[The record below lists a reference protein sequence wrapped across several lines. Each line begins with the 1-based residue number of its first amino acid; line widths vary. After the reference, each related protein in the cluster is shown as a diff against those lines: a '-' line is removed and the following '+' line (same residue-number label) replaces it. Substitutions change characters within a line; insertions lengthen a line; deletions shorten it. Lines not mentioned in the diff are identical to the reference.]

1 MPPKPSARAAVVAD
15 HKPSYLAAGVVSLV
29 VFILYLATLA
39 PTTAMWDASEFI
51 TAAYTLGLP
60 HPPGNPFFVLLGH
73 VFAILPIAPTAAMRV
88 NILTALCSAVTT
100 GMWFLVTERVLSF
113 WLAERWQRWA
123 GAGAAALIA
132 STVFTVWN
140 QSVVNE
146 KVYTISL
153 AFFAVVSWLVVL
165 WCDDPEGPKADKLLI
180 LVGFLVGLG
189 YTNHPAGFLVAPAA
203 FVAVAARRWQT
214 FLNARLVASVVGALA
229 LGLTVFA
236 FEPIRSAHFPAINE
250 GEPTGCMT
258 QFDWKCE
265 FSATTVTRLKANI
278 DREQFGK
285 PSLWDRQTDFGAQ
298 VGMWWYYFKWQWL
311 RDPYVAHPQLQLWL
325 ALVFFLLGLLGGWV
339 HWRRDPSS
347 FWFFG
352 PLIFTV
358 TLLLIY
364 YMNFKYGF
372 SQSPELGNSVPRE
385 VRDRDYFYLWS
396 YSAWSVWAGLGLVWL
411 WELGASLLTSDADI
425 AKAGSTSAPRFPTRN
440 WLIMSPI
447 LAVAFIPFFGNLH
460 DAPRRGDTFTR
471 DWAIDVLNSVEP
483 YGILITN
490 GDNDTFPLWYAQ
502 EVEGVRQDV
511 TVAVTSLLNTDWY
524 VRQIVR
530 RPTRPY
536 DAAKGPALYRGRSWP
551 VPTVPPLALTLEE
564 ADAVPPYTQLSAPQQ
579 FTKDSITA
587 VLRPG
592 MLTRDQMLTLR
603 MIHDAFPQRG
613 LFFTS
618 SGYAQQLGLGKYLT
632 SVGVVT
638 KLNPTVPPTS
648 PRYVPLP
655 GFGAVDLTASM
666 SLWDSTYLAPK
677 GLLAMDRWVDRAS
690 VDIPVRYI
698 VTAAVLGEALNQHGQ
713 QAKGAQMTDA
723 AHRLANAVRLNEMMG
738 DPKRA
743 E

>member
-1 MPPKPSARAAVVAD
+1 MPPKPPARPAAD
-15 HKPSYLAAGVVSLV
+15 HTPSYLAAGVASLV
-29 VFILYLATLA
+29 VFILYVATLA

-60 HPPGNPFFVLLGH
+60 HPPGNPFFVLIGR
-73 VFAILPIAPTAAMRV
+73 VFAILPIAPNVAERI
-88 NILTALCSAVTT
+88 NILTALCSAVSS
-100 GMWFLVTERVLSF
+100 GMWFLITERVLSY
-113 WLAERWQRWA
+113 WLVAKWQRWV

-165 WCDDPEGPKADKLLI
+165 WCDDPDGPRADKLLV

-189 YTNHPAGFLVAPAA
+189 YTNHPAGFLVGPAA
-203 FVAVAARRWQT
+203 VVAVAARRWQT
-214 FLNARLVASVVGALA
+214 FTRWTLVAQVLGALV
-229 LGLTVFA
+229 LGLTVFT
-236 FEPIRSAHFPAINE
+236 FEPIRSAHFPPINE

-258 QFDWKCE
+258 KFEWSCT
-265 FSATTVTRLKANI
+265 FTGATYTRLKANI
-278 DREQFGK
+278 NREQFGK
-285 PSLWDRQTDFGAQ
+285 PSLFERQTSFPAQ
-298 VGMWWYYFKWQWL
+298 VGMWWYYFEWQWL
-311 RDPYVAHPQLQLWL
+311 RDPYRARPGLQLSL
-325 ALVFFLLGLLGGWV
+325 ALLFFMLGIIGGFV
-339 HWRRDPSS
+339 HWKRDPSS

-358 TLLLIY
+358 TLLLIF

-372 SQSPELGNSVPRE
+372 SQDPDLGNSVPRE

-396 YSAWSVWAGLGLVWL
+396 YSAWSVWAGLGLVWI
-411 WELGASLLTSDADI
+411 WELAASLISSEEALERSSAD
-425 AKAGSTSAPRFPTRN
+425 GRPRFATKS
-440 WLIMSPI
+440 WLLVSPI
-447 LAVAFIPFFGNLH
+447 LLIAFIPFFGNLH

-471 DWAIDVLNSVEP
+471 DWAVDVLNSVEP

-502 EVEGVRQDV
+502 EVEGVRPDV

-524 VRQIVR
+524 VRQIIR

-536 DAAKGPALYRGRSWP
+536 DAAKGPALYRDRQWP
-551 VPTVPPLALTLEE
+551 MPTEPPLALTLDE
-564 ADAVPPYTQLSAPQQ
+564 ADAIPPYTELRGAQQ
-579 FTKDSITA
+579 FTKDSIA
-587 VLRPG
+587 AILRPG
-592 MLTRDQMLTLR
+592 ALTRDQMVTLR

-618 SGYAQQLGLGKYLT
+618 SGYAQSLGLGKYLV

-638 KLNPTVPPTS
+638 KLNPTVPPS
-648 PRYVPLP
+648 NARYVPVQ
-655 GFGAVDLTASM
+655 GYGTVDLVGSM
-666 SLWDSTYLAPK
+666 SLWDSTYVAPK
-677 GLLAMDRWVDRAS
+677 GLIRMDRWVDRAS
-690 VDIPVRYI
+690 VDIPLRYV
-698 VTAAVLGEALNQHGQ
+698 VTAAILGEALNERGQ
-713 QAKGAQMTDA
+713 AAQSTQMMNA
-723 AHRLANAVRLNEMMG
+723 AQRIANAARLNEVLG
-738 DPKRA
+738 QPKRV

>member
-1 MPPKPSARAAVVAD
+1 MPANAPSRAAVAD
-15 HKPSYLAAGVVSLV
+15 HRPSYLAAGVVSLA
-29 VFILYLATLA
+29 VFILYVVTLA

-60 HPPGNPFFVLLGH
+60 HPPGNPFFVLIGH
-73 VFAILPIAPTAAMRV
+73 VFTLLPIASTPAMRV
-88 NILTALCSAVTT
+88 NILTAFLSAVST
-100 GMWFLVTERVLSF
+100 GMWFLITERVLSY
-113 WLAERWQRWA
+113 WLVTRWQRWA

-165 WCDDPEGPKADKLLI
+165 WCDDPDGARADKLLV

-203 FVAVAARRWQT
+203 IVAVGARRWQT
-214 FLNARLVASVVGALA
+214 VLRWKLVAAVLGAMA
-229 LGLTVFA
+229 LGLSVFA

-258 QFDWKCE
+258 KFEWSCTL
-265 FSATTVTRLKANI
+265 SATTATRLKANI

-285 PSLWDRQTDFGAQ
+285 PSLWDRQTEFGAQ
-298 VGMWWYYFKWQWL
+298 VGMWWYYFEWQWL
-311 RDPYVAHPQLQLWL
+311 RDPYRARPGLQLSL
-325 ALVFFLLGLLGGWV
+325 ALLFFLLGILGGWV

-358 TLLLIY
+358 TLLLIF

-372 SQSPELGNSVPRE
+372 TQSPDLGNSVPRE

-396 YSAWSVWAGLGLVWL
+396 YSAWSVWAGLGLVSL
-411 WELGASLLTSDADI
+411 WELAASLLTSDATAQGAND
-425 AKAGSTSAPRFPTRN
+425 TMPRYPTRS
-440 WLIMSPI
+440 WLIASPI
-447 LAVAFIPFFGNLH
+447 LLLALIPFFGNLR

-471 DWAIDVLNSVEP
+471 DWAVDVLNSVEP

-536 DAAKGPALYRGRSWP
+536 DAAKGPALYRDRQWP
-551 VPTVPPLALTLEE
+551 VPTVPPLALTLDE
-564 ADAVPPYTQLSAPQQ
+564 ADAVPPYTELRTAQQ

-587 VLRPG
+587 LLRAG
-592 MLTRDQMLTLR
+592 VLTRDQMLTLR

-632 SVGVVT
+632 SVGIVT
-638 KLNPTVPPTS
+638 KLNPTVPPAS
-648 PRYVPLP
+648 PRYVPIP
-655 GFGAVDLTASM
+655 GYGAVDLTASM
-666 SLWDSTYLAPK
+666 ALWDSTYLAPK
-677 GLLAMDRWVDRAS
+677 ALTRMDRWVDRAS
-690 VDIPVRYI
+690 VDIPLRYV
-698 VTAAVLGEALNQHGQ
+698 VTGAVLGEALTQHGQ
-713 QAKGAQMTDA
+713 QAQGAEMMAEAQ
-723 AHRLANAVRLNEMMG
+723 RLANAARLNEILG
-738 DPKRA
+738 QPKRV

>member
-1 MPPKPSARAAVVAD
+1 MPPKPPARAAAD
-15 HKPSYLAAGVVSLV
+15 HRPSYLAAGIVSVVVLA
-29 VFILYLATLA
+29 LYVATLA

-60 HPPGNPFFVLLGH
+60 HPPGNPFFVLIGH
-73 VFAILPIAPTAAMRV
+73 VFAILPIAPTVAMRV
-88 NILTALCSAVTT
+88 NILTAICSAVTS

-113 WLAERWQRWA
+113 WLVERWQRWL

-165 WCDDPEGPKADKLLI
+165 WCDDPDGARADKLLI

-214 FLNARLVASVVGALA
+214 FMRWKLVAAVFGALV
-229 LGLTVFA
+229 LGLTVFV
-236 FEPIRSAHFPAINE
+236 FEPIRSAHFPPINE

-258 QFDWKCE
+258 KFEWSCTL
-265 FSATTVTRLKANI
+265 SSTTFTRLKANI

-285 PSLWDRQTDFGAQ
+285 PSLFERQTTFAAQ
-298 VGMWWYYFKWQWL
+298 VGMWWYYFEWQWL
-311 RDPYVAHPQLQLWL
+311 RDPYRARAGLQLSL
-325 ALVFFLLGLLGGWV
+325 AILFFLLGILGGWV
-339 HWRRDPSS
+339 HWKRDPSS

-358 TLLLIY
+358 TLALIF

-372 SQSPELGNSVPRE
+372 TQSPELGNSVPRE

-411 WELGASLLTSDADI
+411 WELAASLLASDQEMQRSAAD
-425 AKAGSTSAPRFPTRN
+425 GRPRFAARS
-440 WLIMSPI
+440 WALVSPI
-447 LAVAFIPFFGNLH
+447 LLVAFIPFFGNLR
-460 DAPRRGDTFTR
+460 DAPRSGDTFTR
-471 DWAIDVLNSVEP
+471 DWAVDVLNSVEP

-536 DAAKGPALYRGRSWP
+536 DAAKGPALYRDRQWP
-551 VPTVPPLALTLEE
+551 VPTVPPLALTLQE
-564 ADAVPPYTQLSAPQQ
+564 ADAVAPYTELPSARE

-587 VLRPG
+587 VLRAG
-592 MLTRDQMLTLR
+592 VLSRDQMLTLR
-603 MIHDAFPQRG
+603 MLHDAFPQRG
-613 LFFTS
+613 MFFTS

-632 SVGVVT
+632 SVGIVS
-638 KLNPTVPPTS
+638 KLNPTVPPAS
-648 PRYVPLP
+648 PRYVPIQ
-655 GFGAVDLTASM
+655 GYGAIDLTASM

-677 GLLAMDRWVDRAS
+677 ALIRMDRWVDRAS
-690 VDIPVRYI
+690 VDIPLRYV
-698 VTAAVLGEALNQHGQ
+698 VTAAVLGEALSEHGQ
-713 QAKGAQMTDA
+713 QAAGQAMMTEAQ
-723 AHRLANAVRLNEMMG
+723 RLANAARLNEVLG
-738 DPKRA
+738 QQKRV